1 MPPGRAAACARD
13 QPERTAMGDLERRY
27 RRLLV
32 AYPAGYRER
41 RADEI
46 ITTYLD
52 LAAPGQVRPTLA
64 DAIDLVASGLRQ
76 RFRVPEDFA
85 AGRDLAAPVALA
97 LAGGL
102 SMFLWLAVEPLHG
115 PGTGRDATW
124 GPVAYAAWL
133 LGVAGWVALPRRY
146 GRWPVGSAMAV
157 TVAVLPA
164 TALTGANRP
173 PLWVVFALVG
183 FGALTLA
190 TPPPRSAT
198 VRGAVV
204 TGALVTAAL
213 GKALLAGRLPETRWA
228 VGYYWPTMALAG
240 LVVAGAAAGVAAA
253 AVPAAV
259 RGRPVRPWLWAA
271 LLLALPGGWL
281 GPWVVND
288 LGTGPKFGRLAEML
302 LATCVV
308 FAAMAALSGVRRA
321 GALDRA
327 GGVALGCAAGLAAFL
342 WVVGEG
348 HAVPGYGWGP
358 TRGPWAYA
366 GWVLA
371 ALAWPALPA
380 AGRRIAVGAALG
392 GTAVVAAV
400 PGRPPGAV
408 LLTLAL
414 LGVVALLG
422 VGGRSRYPLWVAP
435 LTMAG
440 CAAVTCYDNGWRLA
454 GWTGF
459 WDTAMLAL
467 TLAIV
472 PFALAAVAGFQALG
486 QRPVAAV
493 VALVTGTG
501 WIGALTLPHLTD
513 WGPVPLLVALG
524 AAGTAATAAVRR
536 A

>member
-1 MPPGRAAACARD
+1 MA
-13 QPERTAMGDLERRY
+13 DLERRY

-76 RFRVPEDFA
+76 RFRVPADFA
-85 AGRDLAAPVALA
+85 AGRDLAGPVALA

-115 PGTGRDATW
+115 PGTGRAATW

-133 LGVAGWVALPRRY
+133 VGVAGWVVLPRRY
-146 GRWPVGSAMAV
+146 GRWSVGFAMAV

-164 TALTGANRP
+164 TALTGASRP

-228 VGYYWPTMALAG
+228 QGYYWPTMALAG
-240 LVVAGAAAGVAAA
+240 LVVAGATAGVAAA

-281 GPWVVND
+281 GPWVAGD
-288 LGTGPKFGRLAEML
+288 LGTGPRFGRLAEVL

-308 FAAMAALSGVRRA
+308 LAAMAALSGVRRVA
-321 GALDRA
+321 ALDRA
-327 GGVALGCAAGLAAFL
+327 GGSRSGRRSVARLS
-342 WVVGEG
+342 WR
-348 HAVPGYGWGP
+348 PS
-358 TRGPWAYA
+358 RGGRPARCSSPWRCSVSWRCP
-366 GWVLA
+366 GWV
-371 ALAWPALPA
+371 
-380 AGRRIAVGAALG
+380 G
-392 GTAVVAAV
+392 G
-400 PGRPPGAV
+400 PGTPCGSP
-408 LLTLAL
+408 
-414 LGVVALLG
+414 
-422 VGGRSRYPLWVAP
+422 W
-435 LTMAG
+435 
-440 CAAVTCYDNGWRLA
+440 
-454 GWTGF
+454 
-459 WDTAMLAL
+459 
-467 TLAIV
+467 
-472 PFALAAVAGFQALG
+472 
-486 QRPVAAV
+486 
-493 VALVTGTG
+493 
-501 WIGALTLPHLTD
+501 
-513 WGPVPLLVALG
+513 
-524 AAGTAATAAVRR
+524 
-536 A
+536 